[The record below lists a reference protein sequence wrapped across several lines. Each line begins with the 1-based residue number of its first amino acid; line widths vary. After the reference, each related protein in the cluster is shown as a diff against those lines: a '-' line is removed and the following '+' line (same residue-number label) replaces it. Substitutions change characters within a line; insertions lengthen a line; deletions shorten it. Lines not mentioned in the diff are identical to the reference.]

1 MITLLKKD
9 SDIMA
14 VRDICVETREGR
26 RLLPK
31 GWQGWLYAITKEN
44 GEPELF
50 VQGKDPRSGETET
63 YYYLDPRDFE
73 SILPTESEEYFSPRV
88 LAIRDGRAIMG
99 QSRTLASFFP
109 RVTLF
114 KEGDKV
120 FAVRKAKDAFGD
132 FVPKG
137 FTGTIERISR
147 LCGGEEGWE
156 IPKAVIAVKDAFGM
170 VATYLNPRDFTLVE

>member
-26 RLLPK
+26 ILLPK

-63 YYYLDPRDFE
+63 YYYLDPRDFA
-73 SILPTESEEYFSPRV
+73 PTGEHGLVKFLS
-88 LAIRDGRAIMG
+88 
-99 QSRTLASFFP
+99 T
-109 RVTLF
+109 
-114 KEGDKV
+114 KH
-120 FAVRKAKDAFGD
+120 
-132 FVPKG
+132 
-137 FTGTIERISR
+137 ISLTR
-147 LCGGEEGWE
+147 
-156 IPKAVIAVKDAFGM
+156 
-170 VATYLNPRDFTLVE
+170 